1 MLPMIVTVA
10 AYCRMISATMAIAT
24 TTVRKEIKMSRA
36 FNADI
41 EYRLSCQKYLEDL
54 MTRRDF
60 QSASRYYD
68 TISDTCSK
76 AQDLTSGIIVRLG
89 AKAFG
94 LSGNLSK
101 ALVLIRTA
109 INIISK
115 NVGETENL
123 AECYLILG
131 DILRDSGKFTEAEK
145 AFRDA
150 ESIYRRNDSYS
161 GAGDAL
167 NRLAGILFRK
177 GDFDG
182 ALSNLLEAVEYARKE
197 MSNNKLAYLFGN
209 IGRVYMQL
217 GRLNKACDNISMNID
232 LSKELGDELELARAY
247 LSLGYLNIQRGEYDT
262 AEVNLADALDL
273 IKKNKLEREETIY
286 LTYSGELL
294 LKMNQYDGA
303 DWMLNQAVSRSY
315 KIAPESLL
323 AARPLR
329 QLAELYIKRKS
340 YRKALQFANKSM
352 VIMKKLND
360 RIEIGAL
367 TKIQAVCHEHLDEA
381 TKALRLF
388 TVAIAKLEECRAKF
402 ELADALAEA
411 GRSSLYNNRQRTVF
425 LCRAEEMYSY
435 CGVDSRALQI
445 QKIIGTL
452 KIDGVV
458 SETSDII
465 TNNESSD
472 FVTANPKMKKIAAQL
487 KMLSHSDIPI
497 LLTGETGTGKDFMA
511 RYFHNVARSGKPYVA
526 VNCAAVPDT
535 LIESELFGYR
545 KGAFTGADSNQKGL
559 FLAANGGVLLLDEIG
574 ELPLFL
580 QAKLLSILETRKL
593 RPLGSSDEYDLDI
606 ILLAATNRDLKEMVE
621 EGTFRRDLYYRLAGF
636 TFELPPL
643 RERKE
648 DIPNLLE
655 QFMRQFG
662 LLKNGEKPES
672 ELVAMFVNYDW
683 PGNIRQMENKIKQLS
698 VMASMAKDGSILE
711 ISRTFFDHRTTEK
724 IGSLFE
730 QVEQFEIQ
738 LLKDALLSASG
749 NKSEAAR
756 ILDIHESTFRAKMK
770 KYGL

>member
-1 MLPMIVTVA
+1 
-10 AYCRMISATMAIAT
+10 
-24 TTVRKEIKMSRA
+24 MSRA

-41 EYRLSCQKYLEDL
+41 EYRMSCQKYLEDL

-60 QSASRYYD
+60 RSAGQYYD
-68 TISDTCSK
+68 TISEAVTRAK
-76 AQDLTSGIIVRLG
+76 DLTSGIIMRLG

-115 NVGETENL
+115 NVGETDNL
-123 AECYLILG
+123 AESYVVLG
-131 DILRDSGKFTEAEK
+131 DILRDSGKFPTAEK

-150 ESIYRRNDSYS
+150 ESIYRRNDNFA

-182 ALSNLLEAVEYARKE
+182 ALGNLLEAVEYTRKE
-197 MSNNKLAYLFGN
+197 KNNRKLAYLFGN
-209 IGRVYMQL
+209 IGRVYTQL
-217 GRLNKACDNISMNID
+217 GKLNKACDNISLNIE
-232 LSKELGDELELARAY
+232 LSRELGDELELAKAH
-247 LSLGYLNIQRGEYDT
+247 LSLGYLNIQRGEFDS
-262 AEVNLADALDL
+262 AEESLADAFEL
-273 IKKNKLEREETIY
+273 IKKNKLEREEAVY

-294 LKMNQYDGA
+294 LKMNQLDGS
-303 DWMLNQAVSRSY
+303 DWMLNQAISRAY

-323 AARPLR
+323 TARPIR
-329 QLAELYIKRKS
+329 QLAELYIRRKS

-360 RIEIGAL
+360 RTEIGAL
-367 TKIQAVCHEHLDEA
+367 TKIQAICYEQLESND
-381 TKALRLF
+381 K
-388 TVAIAKLEECRAKF
+388 AIASYSTAISKLEECRAKF
-402 ELADALAEA
+402 ELADALAAA
-411 GRSSLYNNRQRTVF
+411 GRSTLYTNRQRTVF
-425 LCRAEEMYSY
+425 LCRAEEMFSY
-435 CGVDSRALQI
+435 CGADSKALKL
-445 QKIIGTL
+445 QKVIGSL
-452 KIDGVV
+452 KIDGV
-458 SETSDII
+458 SS
-465 TNNESSD
+465 NNSNGNDNDDGIE
-472 FVTANPKMKKIAAQL
+472 FVTSNPTMKKIATQM
-487 KMLSHSDIPI
+487 KMLSRSDIPI

-511 RYFHNVARSGKPYVA
+511 RYFHNVARPGKPYIA

-606 ILLAATNRDLKEMVE
+606 ILLAATNRDLKQMVE

-636 TFELPPL
+636 VFELPPL

-648 DIPNLLE
+648 DIPRLLGH
-655 QFMRQFG
+655 FMGSFG
-662 LLKNGEKPES
+662 LLRNGEKPES
-672 ELVAMFVNYDW
+672 ELISMFVNYDW

-698 VMASMAKDGSILE
+698 VMASLAKDGSILE
-711 ISRTFFDHRTTEK
+711 ISRSFFDQRTTEK
-724 IGSLFE
+724 TGSLFE
-730 QVEQFEIQ
+730 QVEQFEKQ
-738 LLKDALLSASG
+738 LLRDALLSASG

-756 ILDIHESTFRAKMK
+756 MLDIHESTFRAKMK